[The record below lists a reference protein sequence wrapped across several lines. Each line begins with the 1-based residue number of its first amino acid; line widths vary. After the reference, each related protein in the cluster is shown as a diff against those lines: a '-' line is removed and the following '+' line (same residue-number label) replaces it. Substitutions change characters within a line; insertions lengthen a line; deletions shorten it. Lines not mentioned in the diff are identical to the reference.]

1 MNMKK
6 ALLLG
11 LPLLLIGA
19 AIPVASHFSKGAGR
33 NLDIGKTYEVWLQE
47 AEVSPSDRH
56 GEPWDSDGSA
66 PDLRGM
72 MSWQNQVVLQTVEA
86 SDGLIAR
93 WGETAVNA
101 SQAFKGEADAHS
113 LQRVGRF
120 RMDSE
125 SLIELAIF
133 DGDVGVSEF
142 AGGFRI
148 PLSSLR
154 LGINRVNGS
163 GVLRTIA
170 FRVSESNDA
179 GNVEETGEETGEEW
193 ILTEGVQELNE
204 LPLAMKDAAEGPL
217 GGAGKALNQ
226 FTEEM
231 SKELKKQGE
240 VLGEEIEKGVN
251 EIIREIE
258 TK

>member
-148 PLSSLR
+148 PPSSLR
-154 LGINRVNGS
+154 SGINRVNGN
-163 GVLRTIA
+163 GTLRTIA

-179 GNVEETGEETGEEW
+179 GNVEETGEEW

-204 LPLAMKDAAEGPL
+204 LPLAMKGAAEGSL

-231 SKELKKQGE
+231 SKELKKQGDA
-240 VLGEEIEKGVN
+240 LGEEIEKGVN
-251 EIIREIE
+251 EFIQGLEQ
-258 TK
+258 K

>member
-1 MNMKK
+1 
-6 ALLLG
+6 
-11 LPLLLIGA
+11 
-19 AIPVASHFSKGAGR
+19 
-33 NLDIGKTYEVWLQE
+33 
-47 AEVSPSDRH
+47 
-56 GEPWDSDGSA
+56 
-66 PDLRGM
+66 
-72 MSWQNQVVLQTVEA
+72 
-86 SDGLIAR
+86 
-93 WGETAVNA
+93 
-101 SQAFKGEADAHS
+101 
-113 LQRVGRF
+113 
-120 RMDSE
+120 MDSE
-125 SLIELAIF
+125 GLIELAIF
-133 DGDVGVSEF
+133 DGDVGLAEF

-154 LGINRVNGS
+154 LGNNRVHGI
-163 GVLRTIA
+163 GALKAIA
-170 FRVSESNDA
+170 FRVSESDPA
-179 GNVEETGEETGEEW
+179 GKGEESGEEW